1 MFCGI
6 GSNRGVVASKLLDL
20 LGLLVH
26 NVGSM
31 ADVVIDNLLIADI
44 DQRAEEHNRSTNQA
58 HSPEWNN
65 LDQIVGE
72 EGSYTSLH

>member
-1 MFCGI
+1 M
-6 GSNRGVVASKLLDL
+6 VAGELLNL
-20 LGLLVH
+20 LSLLVY
-26 NVGSM
+26 NISSM
-31 ADVVIDNLLIADI
+31 ADVVVDDLFIRNVDKRD
-44 DQRAEEHNRSTNQA
+44 EEHNRSTNQA